1 MTTNTQP
8 TDKTRESPK
17 ARAAFEAY
25 CNQEER
31 SLRKLADEIGVGFGT
46 IQQWSRKY
54 AWGER
59 VKQYDLELATAARE
73 AAKKEAA
80 RLAQRRLQ
88 RSSVMQEAG
97 LMIIAKSR
105 IAEMDENAARAA
117 LPTAYK
123 LLDVGLKMER
133 LELDLATENIKAL
146 APPKPLSEMTDEE
159 LEEYLSRLEQIA

>member
-1 MTTNTQP
+1 MTTR
-8 TDKTRESPK
+8 RESPQ
-17 ARAAFEAY
+17 AQQAFDAY
-25 CNQEER
+25 CNQEKR
-31 SLRKLADEIGVGFGT
+31 SLRKLANDLGVPFGR
-46 IQQWSRKY
+46 ISRWSEVFN
-54 AWGER
+54 WQER

-80 RLAQRRLQ
+80 KLAQRRLQ
-88 RSSVMQEAG
+88 RSAVMQEAG

-105 IAEMDENAARAA
+105 IVEMDEAAARAA

-146 APPKPLSEMTDEE
+146 APPKPLEHMTDEE
-159 LEEYLSRLEQIA
+159 LEEYLNRLEQIA